1 MLHGKHII
9 LGITGGIA
17 AYKSAELTRLLKKR
31 GARVTVVMTDGAKEF
46 ITSLTFASL
55 TGEPVYDNLWENKSG
70 TGSNIAHINLTRD
83 ADALIIAPCT
93 ANVMS
98 KIAHGVADDLL
109 TNLILARDP
118 LKCAMAIAPAMNVQ
132 MWHNPATQRNLQH
145 IKSDGIHVFGP
156 ASGEQACG
164 EIGAGRLLEAVDLAN
179 AIEQLFV
186 PQSLTNK
193 KILITAGP
201 TFEAIDPVRG
211 ITNRSSGKMG
221 YALAHAAASAGAQVT
236 LVSGPTALP
245 IPHGV
250 SRIDVESA
258 DDMLQACLAH
268 SAASDVF
275 IAVAAVADWRVAEP
289 ATQKI
294 KKQHSDDVPTLQF
307 IQNPDILH
315 TIASQANPPYCVGFA
330 AESEILIDC
339 SISKRLKQANPQHNA
354 NNGPATFG
362 ADDNQVVLIDE
373 NGAHEL
379 PKQSKAALAH
389 TLMAQIAQRL
399 IRKS

>member
-1 MLHGKHII
+1 
-9 LGITGGIA
+9 
-17 AYKSAELTRLLKKR
+17 
-31 GARVTVVMTDGAKEF
+31 
-46 ITSLTFASL
+46 
-55 TGEPVYDNLWENKSG
+55 
-70 TGSNIAHINLTRD
+70 
-83 ADALIIAPCT
+83 
-93 ANVMS
+93 
-98 KIAHGVADDLL
+98 
-109 TNLILARDP
+109 
-118 LKCAMAIAPAMNVQ
+118 
-132 MWHNPATQRNLQH
+132 
-145 IKSDGIHVFGP
+145 
-156 ASGEQACG
+156 
-164 EIGAGRLLEAVDLAN
+164 
-179 AIEQLFV
+179 
-186 PQSLTNK
+186 
-193 KILITAGP
+193 
-201 TFEAIDPVRG
+201 
-211 ITNRSSGKMG
+211 
-221 YALAHAAASAGAQVT
+221 
-236 LVSGPTALP
+236 
-245 IPHGV
+245 
-250 SRIDVESA
+250 SA

-330 AESEILIDC
+330 AESENLIEFA
-339 SISKRLKQANPQHNA
+339 SAKRLKKGIPLLIA